1 MKQSILIFHGYLL
14 RGTGS
19 NVYNA
24 NLARTLVLLGHEVH
38 LFTQEQHPDTLDFV
52 DSVVDCDNDA
62 IIVRLQRAPCFQGRC
77 TIYRPNIA
85 GLLPVYVRDRYEG
98 FVVRTFPELSNEE
111 LERYIARNVA
121 AVRSVALA
129 AKPGLAFANHA
140 IMGPCILHRALAGL
154 LPYAIKIHGSALE
167 YTIKPYPRFLP
178 YAREGIL
185 GAHAVLVG
193 SGHIAAQLFAT
204 IDEPELQ
211 SRVRLGQPGVNI
223 ETFAPRDQ
231 QAKAAGLQQV
241 IASIGSKEKAGFDKT
256 AARSIDTLMEQDR
269 LEWSEILSIRQ
280 GYDPDGIDEQAP
292 QNITALDPNH
302 DRIVAYVGKL
312 IVSKGVDLLLCA
324 WPLVL
329 ARQPCAKLLI
339 VGFGAYREGLELLLR
354 AIEQGNLAVI
364 RRIAQ
369 LGRALEGEETDHLA
383 YMEAFFDSLAGA
395 ACDDYFLAARN
406 IRQTLTFTGKLDH
419 DVLVDLLPLAET
431 LVVPSTFPEAF
442 GMVAVEATACG
453 VWPIV
458 ANHSGLAEVAGAF
471 SHVVSSEHQRLL
483 SFEVGQNA
491 VQEIAERIN
500 TWLAMPADER
510 KDLTAA
516 TRKLTVEMWSWEG
529 VARTV
534 LAACAGRIDELPVPV
549 LP

>member
-24 NLARTLVLLGHEVH
+24 NLARALVQLGYEVH
-38 LFTQEQHPDTLDFV
+38 LFTQEQHPETLDFV

-62 IIVRLQRAPCFQGRC
+62 IIVRLQRAPRFQGRC
-77 TIYRPNIA
+77 TVYRPNIG

-98 FVVRTFPELSNEE
+98 FVVRTFPELTNEE
-111 LERYIARNVA
+111 LERYIAMNVA
-121 AVRSVALA
+121 AVRGVALA
-129 AKPGLAFANHA
+129 TKPGLAFANHA
-140 IMGPCILHRALAGL
+140 IMGPYILHRALAGL
-154 LPYAIKIHGSALE
+154 LPYAVKIHGSALE

-193 SGHIAAQLFAT
+193 SGHIAARLFAT

-211 SRVRLGQPGVNI
+211 SRVRLGPPGVNV

-231 QAKAAGLQQV
+231 QARIAGLQQV
-241 IASIGSKEKAGFDKT
+241 ISSLGSREKTGFDKR
-256 AARSIDTLMEQDR
+256 AAKGINTLMEQDT
-269 LEWSEILSIRQ
+269 LEWPEILSIRQ
-280 GYDPDGIDEQAP
+280 GYDPDGIDEQAS
-292 QNITALDPNH
+292 QNIAILDPTHN
-302 DRIVAYVGKL
+302 RIVAYVGKL

-329 ARQPCAKLLI
+329 ARQPRAKLLI
-339 VGFGAYREGLELLLR
+339 VGFGTYREGLELLLR
-354 AIEQGNLAVI
+354 AIEQRNLAVI
-364 RRIAQ
+364 RQIAR
-369 LGRALEGEETDHLA
+369 LGRALEGEEADHLA
-383 YMEAFFDSLAGA
+383 YVEAFFDGLTGA
-395 ACDDYFLAARN
+395 AYDDYFLAARN
-406 IRQTLTFTGKLDH
+406 IRHTLIFTGKLDH
-419 DVLVDLLPLAET
+419 DILVDLLPLAEA

-458 ANHSGLAEVAGAF
+458 ANHSGLAEVAGAL
-471 SHVVSSEHQRLL
+471 SHVISSEHQRLL
-483 SFEVGQNA
+483 SFKVGLNA
-491 VQEIAERIN
+491 IREIAERIN
-500 TWLAMPADER
+500 IWLAMPSYER
-510 KDLTAA
+510 EGLTAA